1 MASFHY
7 RALQADGSVAEGQ
20 LDAADRREALRVM
33 SARGLR
39 PVKLTDAAAASS
51 APVLPARAVAPKAAT
66 ASGLGSSS
74 PKDAVAANGA
84 SGGSASGGVRSPMGA
99 GSWRVARR
107 PASRPASRPAP
118 APKAVAKPASK
129 SDAPAPAGGG
139 MQLTLGGDRI
149 TPRILEN
156 FTRLLSSL
164 LAAGVPLS
172 RALVILMRE
181 AASPAAGAQWKQVH
195 DLVVDGLS
203 LAEAMGRSPKT
214 FPRVYV
220 AMVEAGETGGF
231 LDVVL
236 GQIADFQA
244 REKEMR
250 GKVMT
255 ALLYPVIL
263 LVLAIGVLVFLL
275 VFFIPRFQGIFSGFG
290 AELPLITQVIVGT
303 SEVLRTWGILLLVA
317 LGVGGYS
324 LRTWLVSEAGR
335 RVWEGFILR
344 APVVGPLVAQFS
356 MSRFC
361 RMLGTLLGAGVPL
374 VNALNVARRSIGNQI
389 LVDAVANSIERVKEG
404 KQLGPSLGDCRDLF
418 SGSTL
423 EMISVAEESGRLDT
437 ELVRIANVTEGDLDR
452 QLKTAVA
459 LAEPLMLFLI
469 AGFIGFIFI
478 GMVIP
483 IFSLQDHIK

>member
-1 MASFHY
+1 MPAGKPVMRPAAKPVAAKAAS
-7 RALQADGSVAEGQ
+7 GSKSGTAG
-20 LDAADRREALRVM
+20 
-33 SARGLR
+33 
-39 PVKLTDAAAASS
+39 TAAAA
-51 APVLPARAVAPKAAT
+51 
-66 ASGLGSSS
+66 
-74 PKDAVAANGA
+74 
-84 SGGSASGGVRSPMGA
+84 
-99 GSWRVARR
+99 
-107 PASRPASRPAP
+107 
-118 APKAVAKPASK
+118 
-129 SDAPAPAGGG
+129 AGG
-139 MQLTLGGDRI
+139 LKLNLGGNKI
-149 TPRILEN
+149 TPRMLEN

-172 RALVILMRE
+172 RALVILMKE

-195 DLVVDGLS
+195 DLVVDGLA
-203 LAEAMGRSPKT
+203 LADAMARSPKT

-250 GKVMT
+250 GKVMV
-255 ALLYPVIL
+255 ALLYPVVL
-263 LVLAIGVLVFLL
+263 LVLALGVLIFLL
-275 VFFIPRFQGIFSGFG
+275 VFFIPRFQTIFTGFG
-290 AELPLITQVIVGT
+290 AELPLLTQIIVST
-303 SEVLRTWGILLLVA
+303 SELLRSWGIVLALGLGIGAFFLRTWFL
-317 LGVGGYS
+317 
-324 LRTWLVSEAGR
+324 SERGR
-335 RVWEGFILR
+335 RVWEGLILK
-344 APVVGPLVAQFS
+344 APVIGPLVAQFS

-374 VNALNVARRSIGNQI
+374 VNCLNVARRSIGNQI
-389 LVDAVANSIERVKEG
+389 LVDAVTNSIERVKEG
-404 KQLGPSLGDCRDLF
+404 KPLGPSLGDCRMLF
-418 SGSTL
+418 SGATL
-423 EMISVAEESGRLDT
+423 EMIAVAEESGRLDQ

-469 AGFIGFIFI
+469 AGFIGIIFI